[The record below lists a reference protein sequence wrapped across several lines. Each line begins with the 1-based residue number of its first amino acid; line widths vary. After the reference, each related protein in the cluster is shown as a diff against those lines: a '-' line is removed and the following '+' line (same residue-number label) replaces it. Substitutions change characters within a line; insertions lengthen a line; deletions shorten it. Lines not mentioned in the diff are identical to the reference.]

1 MNIPLN
7 ILFWAMEIAFCIH
20 CLDEAVAG
28 NGFPNWMSKYGMK
41 SFTEK
46 FHFWGCV
53 ILHIFFIVS
62 IIFYEIFGGN
72 WVLLPLCICSF
83 FFGNGFFHVIG
94 TIMSREYC
102 PGMMTSPIAWIIMYF
117 IVRYSL
123 LLGSVS
129 KFNLIVFIIVGSFFT
144 IMFIVGPLVRIK
156 RKDAKKI

>member
-94 TIMSREYC
+94 TIMSRKYS
-102 PGMMTSPIAWIIMYF
+102 PGMMTSPITWIIMYF
-117 IVRYSL
+117 IARYSL
-123 LLGSVS
+123 LQGSIS
-129 KFNLIVFIIVGSFFT
+129 GFNLIIFTIIGSFFT
-144 IMFIVGPLVRIK
+144 IAFIVWSLIRIK
-156 RKDAKKI
+156 RVK